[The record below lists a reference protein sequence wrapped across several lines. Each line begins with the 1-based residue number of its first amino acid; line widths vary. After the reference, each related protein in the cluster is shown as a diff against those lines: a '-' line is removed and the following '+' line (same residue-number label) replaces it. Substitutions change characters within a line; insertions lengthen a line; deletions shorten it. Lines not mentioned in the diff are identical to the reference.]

1 MSPRSS
7 YAIEVEEVVKRYGD
21 FTALSEVSLAIK
33 DNEFFTLLGPSGCGK
48 TTLLRVIAGF
58 EDINAGAV
66 SLYGEDIT
74 ARAPHERPIN
84 TVFQHYALFPHMSVA
99 ENIGFGLEMLQAEK
113 SAVEARV
120 DEVLALVQLEEFAT
134 RKPHQLS
141 GGQQQRVALARAL
154 APSPKVLLLDEP
166 LSALDLKLRK
176 AMQIELKQLQRET
189 GVTFIFVT
197 HDQEEALTMSDRIA
211 VMNQG
216 TIQQLDDARSI
227 YEFPRNKF
235 VADFIGETNLFEV
248 QVKSLSKNQAHCLI
262 MGIRGKQEILCS
274 NPDGIKKGAKAY
286 ISIRP
291 EQIIIS
297 ADKPRHGGHGG
308 HGGNQS
314 FKAKVMQNIF
324 SGTNI
329 TTILETEKGIQFSA
343 RSSNALSHSDR
354 NFESGEKVFLTIEE
368 GATRLL
374 KD

>member
-1 MSPRSS
+1 MSLKSS

-48 TTLLRVIAGF
+48 TTLLRIIAGF
-58 EDINAGAV
+58 EDITAGAV
-66 SLYGEDIT
+66 SLYGDDIT
-74 ARAPHERPIN
+74 DRAPHERPIN

-99 ENIGFGLEMLQAEK
+99 ENISFGLEMLQAEK
-113 SAVEARV
+113 SAIEKRTR
-120 DEVLALVQLEEFAT
+120 EVLALVQLEEFAE
-134 RKPHQLS
+134 RRPHQLS

-248 QVKSLSKNQAHCLI
+248 QIKSLSKNQAHCLL

-291 EQIIIS
+291 ERIIIS
-297 ADKPRHGGHGG
+297 ADKPR
-308 HGGNQS
+308 QSEKLS
-314 FKAKVMQNIF
+314 FKAKVIQNIF

-329 TTILETEKGIQFSA
+329 TTILETEKGVQFRA
-343 RSSNALSHSDR
+343 RSSNALSYSDR
-354 NFESGEKVFLTIEE
+354 NFETGEKVFLTIEE